1 MIKTKGVVHF
11 TLAVSD
17 IERSEK
23 FYVDLLGMEVVLRV
37 PPLGIVFL
45 RSGDD
50 IFLIVRGATPPA
62 PEPGHEQRIY
72 HAFLVDHD
80 KYDEALQHLRSNG
93 VAIIQEEHRT
103 EGVFPGRMA
112 YFHDPDRNVLE
123 LYDPVG
129 VSKLVK

>member
-23 FYVDLLGMEVVLRV
+23 FYVDVLGMEVVLRV
-37 PPLGIVFL
+37 PPLGIIFL

-50 IFLIVRGATPPA
+50 IFLIARGATPPA
-62 PEPGHEQRIY
+62 PEPGLEQRIH
-72 HAFLVDHD
+72 HAFLVDQD
-80 KYDEALQHLRSNG
+80 KYDEALQHLRSSG
-93 VAIIQEEHRT
+93 VAIIHEEDRT

-123 LYDPVG
+123 LIDRVG
-129 VSKLVK
+129 VSKLGE